1 MSMDIYPCLTYN
13 LILDAMLRKK
23 IFDIIE
29 VAKDDS
35 KLSILY
41 DRFMMVVIIVSLVP
55 LFFKESHF
63 LLTLIEVVTV
73 IIFVIDYIL
82 RWITADFHDKNP
94 KGILS
99 FIKYPF
105 TAWAIIDILA
115 ILPSLTMLNGSF
127 RIFKLF
133 RLWGALKALKILR
146 YSKSFSLILSV
157 IKREKKPLLAV
168 CNLTIG
174 YIILSALIMFSAEP
188 DSFNTFFDA
197 FYWAVIT
204 LTTVGYGDIYPT
216 GTVGRIVC
224 MVSAFMGIA
233 IVALP
238 TGIITAGYTS
248 ALAEGK
254 IARDSEED
262 TEDDSEEDA
271 ENDCENTPENDCMDT
286 PEDNSEKDIPNEAEP
301 PSLNLH

>member
-1 MSMDIYPCLTYN
+1 
-13 LILDAMLRKK
+13 MLRKK

-35 KLSILY
+35 KVSILY
-41 DRFMMVVIIVSLVP
+41 DRFMMVVIVISLVP

-133 RLWGALKALKILR
+133 RLWRALKALKILR

-204 LTTVGYGDIYPT
+204 CFATLNSPYLATLKMPYPRLIHSDVYHVGVISSA
-216 GTVGRIVC
+216 C
-224 MVSAFMGIA
+224 MSRAMAAVPGAA
-233 IVALP
+233 
-238 TGIITAGYTS
+238 
-248 ALAEGK
+248 
-254 IARDSEED
+254 
-262 TEDDSEEDA
+262 
-271 ENDCENTPENDCMDT
+271 
-286 PEDNSEKDIPNEAEP
+286 
-301 PSLNLH
+301 

>member
-1 MSMDIYPCLTYN
+1 
-13 LILDAMLRKK
+13 MLRQK
-23 IFDIIE
+23 IYDVIE

-35 KLSILY
+35 RLSRFY
-41 DRFMMVVIIVSLVP
+41 DKFMMAVIVISLIP
-55 LFFKESHF
+55 LFFKENHF
-63 LLTLIEVVTV
+63 ILNLIEVVTV
-73 IIFVIDYIL
+73 VIFVIDYIL
-82 RWITADFHDKNP
+82 RWITADFHDKKS
-94 KGILS
+94 KGILP

-105 TAWAIIDILA
+105 TVWAIIDILA
-115 ILPSLTMLNGSF
+115 ILPSLTILNGSF
-127 RIFKLF
+127 RLFKLF
-133 RLWGALKALKILR
+133 RLWRALKALRILR
-146 YSKSFSLILSV
+146 YSKSFALILNV

-204 LTTVGYGDIYPT
+204 LTTVGYGDIYPA

-238 TGIITAGYTS
+238 TGIITAGYMS
-248 ALAEGK
+248 ALEESRKSGENLE
-254 IARDSEED
+254 DDDHEEED
-262 TEDDSEEDA
+262 EDA
-271 ENDCENTPENDCMDT
+271 QDESVQDENGKDESMKDEERKD
-286 PEDNSEKDIPNEAEP
+286 EDVQVD
-301 PSLNLH
+301 

>member
-1 MSMDIYPCLTYN
+1 
-13 LILDAMLRKK
+13 MLGKK

-35 KLSILY
+35 KVSILY
-41 DRFMMVVIIVSLVP
+41 DRFMMVVIVISLVP

-133 RLWGALKALKILR
+133 RLWRALN
-146 YSKSFSLILSV
+146 F
-157 IKREKKPLLAV
+157 AV
-168 CNLTIG
+168 FQKLFT
-174 YIILSALIMFSAEP
+174 
-188 DSFNTFFDA
+188 
-197 FYWAVIT
+197 
-204 LTTVGYGDIYPT
+204 
-216 GTVGRIVC
+216 
-224 MVSAFMGIA
+224 
-233 IVALP
+233 
-238 TGIITAGYTS
+238 
-248 ALAEGK
+248 
-254 IARDSEED
+254 D
-262 TEDDSEEDA
+262 TERNQARKKTITRCLQS
-271 ENDCENTPENDCMDT
+271 
-286 PEDNSEKDIPNEAEP
+286 DNWVYHIVGIN
-301 PSLNLH
+301 HVFRRT